1 MLYKV
6 TVTGSRGD
14 ENVYY
19 MDDKT
24 FESMSKDSIVKYEK
38 VNKAQPN
45 KDDTRWSFDSKIY

>member
-6 TVTGSRGD
+6 IVTGSRGD

-19 MDDKT
+19 MDDNT
-24 FESMSKDSIVKYEK
+24 FKSMCKDSILKYEIVDK
-38 VNKAQPN
+38 KEAN

>member
-1 MLYKV
+1 MYKV
-6 TVTGSRGD
+6 IVTDSRGD
-14 ENVYY
+14 ESVYY

-38 VNKAQPN
+38 VNKEQPN